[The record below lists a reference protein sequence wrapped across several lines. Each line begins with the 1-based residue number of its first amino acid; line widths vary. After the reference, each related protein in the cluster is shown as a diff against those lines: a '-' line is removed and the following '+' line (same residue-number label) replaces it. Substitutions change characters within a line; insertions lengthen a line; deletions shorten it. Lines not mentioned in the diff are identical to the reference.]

1 MTNLS
6 DVPTLPFLTA
16 KSIANERCAVTM
28 DEDTFVELGWMAF
41 KELGN
46 VAIINYM
53 YKATVGPDGFTRIA
67 ANVELIEAVTT
78 MNIPYETLSDSYQLY
93 DSGIPLSRWFFQQEM
108 LNATSRNFSVQAT
121 NMVSPGELVG
131 YEWADKEHIVV
142 TNAHLAGSEIFILYK
157 GIMVDDQCLPLL
169 THKEAMAI
177 GFRVAFYKTERD
189 LFMGK
194 PNAPVILQYVKP
206 ESERLLRA
214 ASVPEKLNQNQMDNV
229 LDAKTSWDR
238 KGYGRSFKVR
248 LR

>member
-16 KSIANERCAVTM
+16 KSISHDRCAVSM
-28 DEDTFVELGWMAF
+28 DEDTFIELGWMAF

-53 YKATVGPDGFTRIA
+53 YKGQVEQGGIVRLPG
-67 ANVELIEAVTT
+67 NVEFIEAVTT
-78 MNIPYETLSDSYQLY
+78 MNIPFTTLADSYQLY
-93 DSGIPLSRWFFQQEM
+93 DSGIPLDNWFFQQEM
-108 LNATSRNFSVQAT
+108 LNSTSRNFSVQAT
-121 NMVSPGELVG
+121 NMVSPGELVS
-131 YEWADKEHIVV
+131 YEWVDKEHIVV
-142 TNAHLAGSEIFILYK
+142 TNSHLVGSDVYVLYK

-169 THKEAMAI
+169 THREALAI

-194 PNAPVILQYVKP
+194 PNAPVIMGYVKP

-214 ASVPEKLNQNQMDNV
+214 ASIPEKLNQNQMDAA

-238 KGYGRSFKVR
+238 KGFGRSFKVR
-248 LR
+248 LK

>member
-1 MTNLS
+1 MTNSS

-16 KSIANERCAVTM
+16 KAIANDRCAVSM

-53 YKATVGPDGFTRIA
+53 YKATVEEGGITRIPG
-67 ANVELIEAVTT
+67 NVEFIEAVTT
-78 MNIPYETLSDSYQLY
+78 MDIPFETLSDSFQIY
-93 DSGIPLSRWFFQQEM
+93 DSGIPLNTWFFQQEM

-121 NMVSPGELVG
+121 NMVSPGEFVG
-131 YEWADKEHIVV
+131 YEWMDKEHIIV
-142 TNAHLAGSEIFILYK
+142 TNEHLVGSNVWVLYK
-157 GIMVDDQCLPLL
+157 GMMVDDQCLPLL
-169 THKEAMAI
+169 THREAMAV

-194 PNAPVILQYVKP
+194 PSAPVILQYVKP

-214 ASVPEKLNQNQMDNV
+214 ASIPEKLNQNMMDNI

-238 KGYGRSFKVR
+238 KGFGRSFKVR
-248 LR
+248 LH